1 MPSKNEHQ
9 NENETQSA
17 KQQANEQTTENKAAG
32 ETLDF
37 EAMDLSVESVEER
50 ISPSETNVFDK

>member
-1 MPSKNEHQ
+1 MPAKNQDKNES
-9 NENETQSA
+9 ETDQD
-17 KQQANEQTTENKAAG
+17 QAAEQTAAEESSS

-37 EAMDLSVESVEER
+37 EGMDLSVESVEER